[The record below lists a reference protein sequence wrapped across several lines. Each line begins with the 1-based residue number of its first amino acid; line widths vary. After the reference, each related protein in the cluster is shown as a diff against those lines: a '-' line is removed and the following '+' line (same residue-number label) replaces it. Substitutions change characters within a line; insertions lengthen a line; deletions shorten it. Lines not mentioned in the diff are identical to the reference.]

1 MDRGLSDAGPS
12 LTGDRTAEDDRPG
25 PDGTDGNSPG
35 TGTGTGNG
43 SSNGSGKRRG
53 TDRHARSEAD
63 GDGGQISVQDLL
75 RRSRSE
81 S

>member
-25 PDGTDGNSPG
+25 PDGTDG
-35 TGTGTGNG
+35 TGNG
-43 SSNGSGKRRG
+43 SGNGSGKRRG

>member
-25 PDGTDGNSPG
+25 PDGTDGN
-35 TGTGTGNG
+35 GTGNG